1 LTILVAN
8 KKEYPMPTYRAPD
21 SDASRLAF
29 MSKAVQT
36 ATLDKANGSAYLDA
50 ALLQDLTDQYTA
62 YNAAYEATQAA
73 LGGRV
78 SETAESNEALDK
90 LRMYISHLWTSISN
104 RAQRLGL
111 SAGVLN
117 YYGLTSGGT
126 RPSPASQAEWLQL
139 AEQIISGDAKA
150 VAAGF
155 APVAEP
161 SAAELQA
168 VLTSAIAETNDV
180 VAADRA
186 YDVAQANLAAFR
198 APADALIKEVRDV
211 VLFNTRRMDAPSQ
224 RRILRTYGAQY
235 RYLPDEALDAD
246 DTAPDTA
253 AE

>member
-1 LTILVAN
+1 
-8 KKEYPMPTYRAPD
+8 MPAYQAPD

-36 ATLDKANGSAYLDA
+36 ATLDKTNGSAYLDA

-78 SETAESNEALDK
+78 SETAESNDALDK
-90 LRMYISHLWTSISN
+90 LKLYISHLWTSISN

-126 RPSPASQAEWLQL
+126 RPTPNGQAEWLRL
-139 AEQIISGDAKA
+139 AEQIVSGDAKA
-150 VAAGF
+150 VEAGF
-155 APVAEP
+155 APAAEP

-168 VLTSAIAETNDV
+168 VLTSAAAEANDV

-198 APADALIKEVRDV
+198 APADALIQEVRDV
-211 VLFNTRRMDAPSQ
+211 VLFATRHMDAPSQ
-224 RRILRTYGAQY
+224 RRILRTYGARY
-235 RYLPDEALDAD
+235 RYLPDEAVDAD